1 MYVRTEPVLPHG
13 VVCEVAN
20 VLGVSWACN
29 VPLQLYWMTLQKGRS
44 PIVLEITKRSS
55 NPNASVVA
63 RLARLHPACVDSV
76 RMCLLSL
83 VCGCSRACV
92 PACLSACVHGWR
104 GGGVVVVCLPA
115 TVCASRRS
123 DWSQCVWCR
132 LLWRS
137 SRGRGRTMWI
147 SWWRC
152 AVRLRNNALAR
163 LAGRKL

>member
-29 VPLQLYWMTLQKGRS
+29 VPLQLYWVSHQKGRS

-92 PACLSACVHGWR
+92 LACLSACVHGWR
-104 GGGVVVVCLPA
+104 GGGGGGGV
-115 TVCASRRS
+115 
-123 DWSQCVWCR
+123 
-132 LLWRS
+132 
-137 SRGRGRTMWI
+137 
-147 SWWRC
+147 
-152 AVRLRNNALAR
+152 
-163 LAGRKL
+163 LAGDRLCES